1 MAEASTT
8 PKTTF
13 QFELVSPERI
23 MASEQAVMAIVPGEA
38 GDFGVL
44 AGHAP
49 MLSAIRPGVVAL
61 TLPTGEIRKIF
72 VAGGFADVTAEQCS
86 VLVEE
91 AQNVGELNRAA
102 IEDSL
107 KKLGEELTE
116 AANDTVKANH
126 IRHRIVIEEARLAA
140 A

>member
-1 MAEASTT
+1 MAEAHAQ
-8 PKTTF
+8 KTF

-23 MASEQAVMAIVPGEA
+23 MESEQAVMATVPGEA

-49 MLSAIRPGVVAL
+49 LLSSIRPGVVTL

-91 AQNVGELNRAA
+91 AQNVGELKRAD
-102 IEDSL
+102 IEASL
-107 KKLGEELTE
+107 KSLADEI
-116 AANDTVKANH
+116 ASADAVKATH
-126 IRHRIVIEEARLAA
+126 LRHRLAIEEAKLLAA